1 LKAAFEAYK
10 QGVVTATRKTTTRSL
25 SDNSVLAIAWMAS
38 FFQRIGNHMPHLQQV
53 HMYVPKVYFD
63 GFELTK
69 SQYSLSTD
77 PFTTLSNKKGY
88 LLHDGGR
95 LEGARA

>member
-1 LKAAFEAYK
+1 MSEYTTYCAAILRL
-10 QGVVTATRKTTTRSL
+10 GTAFGRWPTVIIL
-25 SDNSVLAIAWMAS
+25 SA
-38 FFQRIGNHMPHLQQV
+38 
-53 HMYVPKVYFD
+53 KVYFD

-77 PFTTLSNKKGY
+77 PFTTLSDKKGY
-88 LLHDGGR
+88 LQHDGGR